1 MKNYVGI
8 AILLLFLNSCDQRC
22 AVIPPLVPPETG
34 ARKVVIEEF
43 TGVRCVNCPDG
54 SAEIENLKAL
64 YGENLIA
71 VSIHAGGFAKPY
83 PNQDEYAIQAGKD
96 ILTFLGDPV
105 GYPAAVVNRKVFPD
119 NGGDIQTGKN
129 QWAGYLS
136 SESQSNPIINVNL
149 AKTYDSASRKL
160 EVVVSLAPI
169 KPISGSAALTVMIT
183 ENNIIGKQLTPAGL
197 VDNYKHK
204 HMLRAVLTAYNGDVI
219 TENLTVGTLLSKN
232 FVYTLPANFVAENCE
247 IIAFVSRVGSNK
259 EILQADEIKLT
270 K

>member
-1 MKNYVGI
+1 MKNYL
-8 AILLLFLNSCDQRC
+8 AFTLLLLLLNSCDDRS
-22 AVIPPLVPPETG
+22 AVIPPLRPPETG

-64 YGENLIA
+64 YGDNLIA
-71 VSIHAGGFAKPY
+71 VSIHAGSFAKPY
-83 PNQDEYAIQAGKD
+83 PNQDEYAIQQGRD
-96 ILTFLGDPV
+96 ILSFLGDPV

-136 SESQSNPIINVNL
+136 AESQINPSINVNL
-149 AKTYDSASRKL
+149 SKVYDAATRKL
-160 EVVVSLAPI
+160 EVAVSLAPI
-169 KPISGSAALTVMIT
+169 KDITGSTALSVMIT
-183 ENNIIGKQLTPAGL
+183 ENNIVGKQLTPTGL

-204 HMLRAVLTAYNGDVI
+204 HMLRAMLTNYGGDPI
-219 TENLTVGTLLSKN
+219 TESLTVGQLITKN

-247 IIAFVSRVGSNK
+247 IVAFVSRVGTNK